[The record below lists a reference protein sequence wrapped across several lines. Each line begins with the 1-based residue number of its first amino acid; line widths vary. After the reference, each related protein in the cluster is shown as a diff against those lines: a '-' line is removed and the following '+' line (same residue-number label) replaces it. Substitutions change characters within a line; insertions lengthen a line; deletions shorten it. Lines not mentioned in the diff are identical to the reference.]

1 MSDYNDGLTA
11 QLAEYFEE
19 LKTVGDKAVEAIK
32 EQIDIE
38 ADAVEKELENNTPED
53 TGGLKASLRR
63 TTITKGNR
71 YGYRLE
77 YEGNDPNGTS
87 YTKIANIQNNGTSTT
102 KPKRF
107 LTKAVKKLKGLDERA
122 AKRFEAKLAQK
133 NK

>member
-1 MSDYNDGLTA
+1 LSEYNDGLTA

-19 LKTVGDKAVEAIK
+19 LKTIGDKAVEAIK

-38 ADAVEKELENNTPED
+38 ADAVENDLQNNTPED

-63 TTITKGNR
+63 TSITKGSR

-77 YEGNDPNGTS
+77 YEGNDPSGTP
-87 YTKIANIQNNGTSTT
+87 YAKIANIQNNGTSTT

-107 LTKAVKKLKGLDERA
+107 LTRAVKKLKGLNDRA
-122 AKRFEAKLAQK
+122 AKRFEEKLK
-133 NK
+133 G